1 MTDGSATATQ
11 AGEDRADA
19 PQRQLAAGLA
29 GRCAAAAI
37 IISLLIMVGAD
48 LFRRSWQPQALIL
61 PKVGP
66 PWEVMAKVPAHAV
79 VIALWIGVLLAAGGI
94 ITGMVAA
101 RRGERVP
108 LRTLLIVAAVIVAVM
123 VLLPPVGSTDSLD
136 YAVYGH
142 IAALGHSPYVMTP
155 EQYRHL
161 TGLRYSAPLDYAG
174 DPSYYGPLAT
184 GEQLLAAK
192 LAGSSLARTVLWLKL
207 FNALAFAAVAIV
219 IDRRFRAE
227 PAARLRAHLLW
238 TVNPLLIWTLIAA
251 GHLDVLAAAPGAA
264 GLLLIDRLTASELTG
279 RRALAWAAA
288 AGLLAGA
295 AADIKVDYVLFVLA
309 ACWALR
315 RRPAQ
320 LLAAGSGAAFVL
332 AVSYGFTGLV
342 AIKALTGRVSQGQS
356 WEYYGTIL
364 HQLGLSLHYAVPIAV
379 ILMVPMAVLA
389 MARMPD
395 GYVVP
400 SAVRAGLALSL
411 AWLLL
416 WPHQYAWYS
425 VMIISLLAFYPASRL
440 DWLSLAAFAAI
451 SVSSV
456 PGVNLSASHV
466 LGGVYRDIDY
476 QLQGHFAP
484 LVLLGVVITFVI
496 WCINQRWH
504 PQQGAVTGGG

>member
-1 MTDGSATATQ
+1 MSDGSATATQ

-19 PQRQLAAGLA
+19 TQRQRGAAVP
-29 GRCAAAAI
+29 GRCAAASI

-48 LFRRSWQPQALIL
+48 LLRLSWQPQALPL

-66 PWEVMAKVPAHAV
+66 PWELVAKVPAHAV
-79 VIALWIGVLLAAGGI
+79 VAALWIGVLLAAAGI

-101 RRGERVP
+101 RRGQPVP
-108 LRTLLIVAAVIVAVM
+108 LRTILIAAAVIGVAL

-142 IAALGHSPYVMTP
+142 IAALGRSPYVMTP

-161 TGLRYSAPLDYAG
+161 THLRYSAPLDYAG

-192 LAGSSLARTVLWLKL
+192 LAGSSLARTVLWLKV
-207 FNALAFAAVAIV
+207 FNALAFAAVAII

-227 PAARLRAHLLW
+227 RAARLRAHLLW

-251 GHLDVLAAAPGAA
+251 GHLDVLAAAPGVA
-264 GLLLIDRLTASELTG
+264 GLLLADRLNASDAAG
-279 RRALAWAAA
+279 RRALAGAAA
-288 AGLLAGA
+288 AGVLAGA
-295 AADIKVDYVLFVLA
+295 AADIKVDYILFVLA
-309 ACWALR
+309 VGWALR
-315 RRPAQ
+315 RRPGQ

-332 AVSYGFTGLV
+332 LVSYAFTGLV

-364 HQLGLSLHYAVPIAV
+364 HQLGLSLHLAVPIAV
-379 ILMVPMAVLA
+379 ILMFPMALLA

-425 VMIISLLAFYPASRL
+425 VMIISALAFYPRSRL

-451 SVSSV
+451 SVASV
-456 PGVNLSASHV
+456 PGVSLDNSRV
-466 LGGVYRDIDY
+466 LGHAYRDIDY
-476 QLQGHFAP
+476 QLQGHLSP
-484 LVLLGVVITFVI
+484 LVLLGVVIAFVI
-496 WCINQRWH
+496 FCINQRWH
-504 PQQGAVTGGG
+504 ARQDAVAPGA